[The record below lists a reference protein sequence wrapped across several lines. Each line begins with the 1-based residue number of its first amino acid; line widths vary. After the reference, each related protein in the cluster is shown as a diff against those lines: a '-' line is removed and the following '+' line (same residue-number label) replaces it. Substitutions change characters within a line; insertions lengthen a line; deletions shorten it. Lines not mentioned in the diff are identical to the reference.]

1 MDDKCVLNPAS
12 GRLVKTSGAI
22 GKKLQRAMGVVPVK
36 KVKKERVYK
45 EGVLNPATGRMVS
58 PNGALGRRLQKAMG
72 IDVPTQKRGPKPK
85 NKSAVVSGSIRNPAT
100 GRMVKL
106 SSPAG
111 KSIAEFGYVKV
122 SMKSLGRPPAKKQ
135 LTRAEKIVKGK
146 KILDKVIKEKKQ
158 KAPKTQT
165 PKTQFSQRKP
175 RVKKETAMTYDG
187 AVRQLKTRIER
198 AKYPKKKAQLQ
209 AQLDMMLA
217 S

>member
-12 GRLVKTSGAI
+12 GRLVKKSGAI
-22 GKKLQRAMGVVPVK
+22 GKRLQRAMGVSPVK

-45 EGVLNPATGRMVS
+45 EGVLNPASGRMVS
-58 PNGALGRRLQKAMG
+58 PTGALGKRLQKAMG
-72 IDVPTQKRGPKPK
+72 IDVPTKKRGPKPK
-85 NKSAVVSGSIRNPAT
+85 TKPART
-100 GRMVKL
+100 
-106 SSPAG
+106 
-111 KSIAEFGYVKV
+111 
-122 SMKSLGRPPAKKQ
+122 Q

-146 KILDKVIKEKKQ
+146 KILDKAIKEKKQ
-158 KAPKTQT
+158 KASKTQMPKT
-165 PKTQFSQRKP
+165 QRKP

-187 AVRQLKTRIER
+187 AVRQLRARIEK